1 MAAPSQRRALGALF
15 TVLAAV
21 FVAVAAA
28 ALIGAGGSAARWLI
42 AVAAL
47 ALAGWL
53 GSLALRGFAPS
64 LRKLGLRAVFSPR

>member
-21 FVAVAAA
+21 LVAVAAA
-28 ALIGAGGSAARWLI
+28 ALIGAGGTAARWLI
-42 AVAAL
+42 GVAAL

-53 GSLALRGFAPS
+53 GSLALSAFRS
-64 LRKLGLRAVFSPR
+64 R

>member
-15 TVLAAV
+15 TALAAV
-21 FVAVAAA
+21 LAAVAAA
-28 ALIGAGGSAARWLI
+28 ALIGAGGNAARWLI

-53 GSLALRGFAPS
+53 GSLAMAAFR
-64 LRKLGLRAVFSPR
+64 RR

>member
-1 MAAPSQRRALGALF
+1 VAAPSQRRALGALF
-15 TVLAAV
+15 TALAAV

-53 GSLALRGFAPS
+53 GSLAVAALR
-64 LRKLGLRAVFSPR
+64 RR

>member
-1 MAAPSQRRALGALF
+1 VLF
-15 TVLAAV
+15 TALAAV

-53 GSLALRGFAPS
+53 GSLALAA
-64 LRKLGLRAVFSPR
+64 LRRR

>member
-1 MAAPSQRRALGALF
+1 MLF

-21 FVAVAAA
+21 LAAIAAA
-28 ALIGAGGSAARWLI
+28 ALIGAGGSASRWLI

-53 GSLALRGFAPS
+53 ASLALAAFRH
-64 LRKLGLRAVFSPR
+64 R